1 MSATDEASTME
12 ELDRKVSSCGA
23 ADGKASYIDAQLA
36 VMRRQLDS
44 LQRQQQQQPEETPE
58 VKPGVFKTK
67 HASNT
72 EEDEEPCR
80 RYRLDSDPLL
90 QWYEDAADDGA
101 ASMKEPCNF
110 GAKPAS
116 EEGVDEKVHG
126 DGAAFM
132 KEPYI
137 FEAKP
142 TPQSVDERIQGEG
155 ALMEEPCIFK
165 AKPTSEERVHEKVQ
179 GEGALME
186 EPCVF
191 KAKPTSKERVDAE
204 VFILPPEA
212 FMMRKYFFK
221 AGKSS
226 PLDAAASNI
235 SSDRLGVQDKNN
247 AIMEYELPCAEKDFL
262 KAGKSSPY
270 AAASKISSDRL
281 GVQDKNNAIMEYEL
295 PCAEKDFL
303 KAGKSSPYAAASKI
317 SSDRL
322 GVQDKNDAIMEY
334 ELSCA
339 EKDFLK
345 AGRSSLYAAAS
356 KISSVRLGVQ
366 DKNDAIMEYELPCP
380 ENAFSKAGKS
390 SLYAA
395 ASKTSSDRLGVQDK
409 NNAIMEYELPCA
421 GLLSLFT
428 CFAGFFCKAKRA
440 SKTDGGQVH
449 EEFCVNEEVYA
460 SSASTVEAKR
470 ASKTVFAHEE
480 VQGESEWS
488 SQKKPHMP
496 PSSMSSMS
504 SPVDG
509 VTGESMLD
517 IIVSFHPE
525 WCEDRRSY
533 KVFKVLT
540 DDDCLVEITLKLKEV
555 FFRRGPPELV
565 FETNIRLG
573 ECDGGITRFERTLA
587 LAVREFEAMGASSPA
602 ARPRRR
608 RRRRV
613 PNGQQVTIGPSTRDR
628 REGFRERAH
637 TDCV

>member
-247 AIMEYELPCAEKDFL
+247 AIMEYELPCA
-262 KAGKSSPY
+262 
-270 AAASKISSDRL
+270 
-281 GVQDKNNAIMEYEL
+281 
-295 PCAEKDFL
+295 
-303 KAGKSSPYAAASKI
+303 
-317 SSDRL
+317 
-322 GVQDKNDAIMEY
+322 
-334 ELSCA
+334 
-339 EKDFLK
+339 
-345 AGRSSLYAAAS
+345 
-356 KISSVRLGVQ
+356 
-366 DKNDAIMEYELPCP
+366 
-380 ENAFSKAGKS
+380 
-390 SLYAA
+390 
-395 ASKTSSDRLGVQDK
+395 
-409 NNAIMEYELPCA
+409 